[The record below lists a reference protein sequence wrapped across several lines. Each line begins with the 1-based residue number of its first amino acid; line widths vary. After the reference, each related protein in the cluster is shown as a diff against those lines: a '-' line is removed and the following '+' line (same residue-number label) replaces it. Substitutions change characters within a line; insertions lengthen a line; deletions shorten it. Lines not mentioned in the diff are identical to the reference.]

1 MLPSA
6 RFLYALSACTK
17 SPKNIRHLYSVVLW
31 HELYA
36 PNGFHDGWYEAYAL
50 LAIHGVCWLHSE
62 DISMIW
68 KLRRQHKRLTSHSW
82 RCWRRWQWVVS
93 ISAHYT
99 REPYFRTVQFHI
111 LRLSQPRLGGWHWY
125 VLVTFQIVTLRS
137 VRKYWL
143 EKAFVLLRFNYK
155 SFVSLSEESRE
166 SSKRYTWFHFHVS
179 FHSFLVLILIMSCSC
194 GLASRRVRQKSIYP
208 VPIWITLQK
217 RCYMARGATNDGLE
231 QNPIS
236 LQHSWALEW
245 APESSEWWPLC
256 TYYLALIRI
265 SGAD

>member
-125 VLVTFQIVTLRS
+125 VMVTFQIVTLRS

-143 EKAFVLLRFNYK
+143 EKAFVLLRL
-155 SFVSLSEESRE
+155 FVSLSEESRE

-217 RCYMARGATNDGLE
+217 RYYMARGATNDGLE